1 MILYRSSV
9 LLFIPLITTFIKITL
24 NIYNFFLLASTS
36 EIFSHVG
43 RSWQGNNPE
52 NDSSVIRERFNDR
65 EDLGVK
71 SEFGVSSEESG
82 YKSEETRTVVSSDE
96 PSRNLSNV
104 PGHFPGT
111 ESEIETS
118 DRAGNPNDLSL
129 HPPIRTGDE
138 KIPEDLSMSS
148 GLYKFKSNIRNR
160 FHSMQGCDDEKD
172 LLIAAKRTR
181 LDSASTDVDPSFE
194 VDLG

>member
-1 MILYRSSV
+1 M
-9 LLFIPLITTFIKITL
+9 
-24 NIYNFFLLASTS
+24 LASTS

-71 SEFGVSSEESG
+71 SEFGVNSEESG

-118 DRAGNPNDLSL
+118 DRAGNPSC
-129 HPPIRTGDE
+129 HTRCETFQSISHGKAVHTIHRSCKHSIPHE
-138 KIPEDLSMSS
+138 K
-148 GLYKFKSNIRNR
+148 
-160 FHSMQGCDDEKD
+160 
-172 LLIAAKRTR
+172 
-181 LDSASTDVDPSFE
+181 
-194 VDLG
+194 